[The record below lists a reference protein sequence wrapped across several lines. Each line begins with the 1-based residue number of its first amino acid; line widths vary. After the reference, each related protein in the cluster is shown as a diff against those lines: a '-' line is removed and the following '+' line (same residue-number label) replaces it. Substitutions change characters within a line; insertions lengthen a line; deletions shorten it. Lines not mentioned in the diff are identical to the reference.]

1 MLKPRCPHARRFL
14 LLFLGVC
21 GGGDFAA
28 TVQTSSMAADL
39 DLDLFRPPCPV
50 THFTITT
57 IPLQR
62 DPLNMLKLN
71 VGTNRKIG
79 QPDYGSAGASCNLE
93 VELDTA
99 LFHDLDG
106 LQQVVQR
113 AYAACNQ
120 AVNDELSR
128 LSVSASASASS
139 LSRSSSSGSNGHQ
152 HCDQHQHQPQLHHAA
167 TPVHEVS
174 ISPVIHGAR
183 FTPAMP
189 PAAGFHASGL
199 HASAVDHA
207 QPNGN
212 TSANTRNSSGNIPSP
227 RPATTSQVRAIR
239 AICGRQ
245 KIDLTNLLRERYGL
259 QSADQLGIRQA
270 SDLIDELKNARE
282 DGGNN
287 ASTPNP
293 NGNGHYAGSL
303 NGGAR

>member
-1 MLKPRCPHARRFL
+1 VLKPRCPHARRFFL
-14 LLFLGVC
+14 LLGVC

-28 TVQTSSMAADL
+28 TVQTGSMAADL

-50 THFTITT
+50 TYFTITT

-62 DPLNMLKLN
+62 EPLNMLKLN
-71 VGTNRKIG
+71 VGTNRKVG

-152 HCDQHQHQPQLHHAA
+152 HCDQHQHQHQPQLHHAA
-167 TPVHEVS
+167 PPVHEVS

-189 PAAGFHASGL
+189 PAAGL
-199 HASAVDHA
+199 HASAGDHA

-259 QSADQLGIRQA
+259 QSAVQLGIRQA

-287 ASTPNP
+287 ASPPNP
-293 NGNGHYAGSL
+293 NGNGHYADSF

>member
-1 MLKPRCPHARRFL
+1 MLKPLCTHARRFL
-14 LLFLGVC
+14 LLFPGVY

-28 TVQTSSMAADL
+28 TVQTSSMAAA
-39 DLDLFRPPCPV
+39 LDLFRPPCPV
-50 THFTITT
+50 TYFTIT

-62 DPLNMLKLN
+62 DLLNMLKLN

-79 QPDYGSAGASCNLE
+79 QPDYGSAGASSNLE

-113 AYAACNQ
+113 AYPACNQ
-120 AVNDELSR
+120 AVNDELGR

-139 LSRSSSSGSNGHQ
+139 SSRSSSAGSNGHQ
-152 HCDQHQHQPQLHHAA
+152 HCDLQHQHHPHHAA

-189 PAAGFHASGL
+189 PAAGL

-212 TSANTRNSSGNIPSP
+212 TRNSVRNSSSNIPSP

-239 AICGRQ
+239 AICGRR

-293 NGNGHYAGSL
+293 NGNSHYAGSL

>member
-1 MLKPRCPHARRFL
+1 
-14 LLFLGVC
+14 
-21 GGGDFAA
+21 
-28 TVQTSSMAADL
+28 
-39 DLDLFRPPCPV
+39 
-50 THFTITT
+50 
-57 IPLQR
+57 
-62 DPLNMLKLN
+62 MLKLN
-71 VGTNRKIG
+71 VGTSRKVG

-99 LFHDLDG
+99 LFHDLNG
-106 LQQVVQR
+106 LQHVVQR

-128 LSVSASASASS
+128 LSGSASASASS

-152 HCDQHQHQPQLHHAA
+152 HCDLQHQPQLHHAA

-189 PAAGFHASGL
+189 PATGF

-212 TSANTRNSSGNIPSP
+212 TNANTRSSSGNIPSP

-287 ASTPNP
+287 ASPQTRTAMATTQVLSMEVPDDCRYWSWHLSWHWGWP
-293 NGNGHYAGSL
+293 CCWS
-303 NGGAR
+303 RCRC